1 MFTQSLRSLS
11 PIRSSLRRAFTLV
24 ELLLVLAILGL
35 LVGLVV
41 NKADDIFGGSQ
52 ESVAKLFVTESLKAP
67 LVRYRIDVGDYPS
80 TAEGLQAL
88 IAAPAGRVERWKG
101 PYIEITGGGGVPK
114 DPWGEPYQ
122 YRYPGKLNQN
132 AGGYDLF
139 SKGKDKVADTPDDI
153 GNW

>member
-1 MFTQSLRSLS
+1 MFTQRIPRSLS
-11 PIRSSLRRAFTLV
+11 SVRRGFTLV
-24 ELLLVLAILGL
+24 EVLLVLAILGL
-35 LVGLVV
+35 LVGVLATKV
-41 NKADDIFGGSQ
+41 DGIFGGSQ
-52 ESVAKLFVTESLKAP
+52 ESVSRLFVSESMKTP
-67 LVRYRIDVGDYPS
+67 LVRYRIDLGDYPS

-88 IAAPAGRVERWKG
+88 ITPPAGRADRWKG
-101 PYIEITGGGGVPK
+101 PYIEITTGGGVPL

-122 YRYPGKLNQN
+122 YRYPAKNNPN

>member
-1 MFTQSLRSLS
+1 MFTSSPRRLRSTVQ
-11 PIRSSLRRAFTLV
+11 RAFTLV

-41 NKADDIFGGSQ
+41 NKADDIFGNSQ
-52 ESVAKLFVTESLKAP
+52 ESVSKLFVTESLKAP
-67 LVRYRIDVGDYPS
+67 LVRYRIDTGDYPS
-80 TAEGLQAL
+80 TAEGLMAL
-88 IAAPAGRVERWKG
+88 LTPPSGRVERWKG
-101 PYIEITGGGGVPK
+101 PYIEVTGGGGVPV

-132 AGGYDLF
+132 NGAYDLF
-139 SKGKDKVADTPDDI
+139 SKGKDKVAETPDDI

>member
-1 MFTQSLRSLS
+1 MFNRHSRR
-11 PIRSSLRRAFTLV
+11 IRSSFRRAFTLV

-35 LVGLVV
+35 LVGVLVRNV
-41 NKADDIFGGSQ
+41 DGVFGGSQ
-52 ESVAKLFVTESLKAP
+52 ESVARLFVTESMKTP
-67 LVRYRIDVGDYPS
+67 LVRYRIDIGDYPS

-101 PYIEITGGGGVPK
+101 PYIEITGGGGVPL

-122 YRYPGKLNQN
+122 YRYPAKNN
-132 AGGYDLF
+132 PNVGGYDLF

>member
-1 MFTQSLRSLS
+1 M
-11 PIRSSLRRAFTLV
+11 
-24 ELLLVLAILGL
+24 LAILGL

-41 NKADDIFGGSQ
+41 NKADDIFGSSQ

-67 LVRYRIDVGDYPS
+67 LVRYRIDLGDYPS

-88 IAAPAGRVERWKG
+88 ITPPTGRAERWKG
-101 PYIEITGGGGVPK
+101 PYIETSGGGGVPL
-114 DPWGEPYQ
+114 DPWQEAYQ
-122 YRYPGKLNQN
+122 YRYPGKQN
-132 AGGYDLF
+132 ASSYDIY